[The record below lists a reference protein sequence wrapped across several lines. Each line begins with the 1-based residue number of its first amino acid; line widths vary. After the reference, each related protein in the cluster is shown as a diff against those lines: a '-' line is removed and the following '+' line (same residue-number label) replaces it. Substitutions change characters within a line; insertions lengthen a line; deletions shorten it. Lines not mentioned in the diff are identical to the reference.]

1 MKQFIDYPFELFK
14 KIDIQDAYPLAERWL
29 AAIRAIPAIS
39 AAEISGDL
47 RRGKPAVT
55 QVEIAVASPDPSAAL
70 ADIIHLAGGQQNFA
84 QFDDCVVF
92 QFENGIELVIWLA
105 APASFGSLLHDT
117 TGTQAHHQWLSLKA
131 ALKGL
136 KYESGLIWRRNET
149 LAFADETAL
158 YEHIGIPYV
167 PPEIREGFLEDEWL
181 YSAESEPLISG
192 QDISADLHVHTTW
205 SDGKNSIAEMAEAAV
220 NQGLTLIAIT
230 DHSPGVL
237 RGRYQDHSYL
247 FRAQTEI
254 DTLNRDYAGRL
265 EILKGAEVDIRPDGT
280 LDLADEV
287 LAQMDIVIA
296 SIHSAY
302 DQPEELITARYL
314 KAISNPY
321 VNIIGH
327 PGGRLFPMVDVSE
340 LDWDSI
346 IPAAASHQVALEIN
360 SHKAQPLFDER
371 KVRQAAEMG
380 ALIVMDSDAHHT
392 GMFADTRYGV
402 FIARRAG
409 LRKDHVINT
418 WSNEQIRSWLR
429 KKRKLTHGG

>member
-39 AAEISGDL
+39 TADISGDL

-55 QVEIAVASPDPSAAL
+55 QVEIAAASSDPSAAM
-70 ADIIHLAGGQQNFA
+70 ADIIHQAGDQQNFS
-84 QFDDCVVF
+84 QFDNNVICHFD
-92 QFENGIELVIWLA
+92 NGIDLVIWLSN
-105 APASFGSLLHDT
+105 PASFGSLLHAT
-117 TGTQAHHQWLSLKA
+117 TGSQAHHQWLSLKA

-136 KYESGLIWRRNET
+136 KYESGLIWHRDQP
-149 LAFADETAL
+149 LAFTDECAVYDHL
-158 YEHIGIPYV
+158 GLPCI

-181 YSAESEPLISG
+181 CSAERDPLISG

-205 SDGKNSIAEMAEAAV
+205 SDGKNSIAEMAETAV
-220 NQGLTLIAIT
+220 NQGLALIAIT

-247 FRAQTEI
+247 FKAHAEI
-254 DTLNRDYAGRL
+254 DALNRAYAGRL
-265 EILKGAEVDIRPDGT
+265 EILKGVEVDIRLDGT
-280 LDLADEV
+280 LDLADEI
-287 LAQMDIVIA
+287 LARMDIVIA

-302 DQPEELITARYL
+302 DQLEELITARYL

-327 PGGRLFPMVDVSE
+327 PGGRLYPMVDVSE

-346 IPAAASHQVALEIN
+346 IPHAASHQVALEIN
-360 SHKAQPLFDER
+360 SHKAQPLFDEF
-371 KVRQAAEMG
+371 KVRQAAERG
-380 ALIVMDSDAHHT
+380 ALIAMDSDAHHT